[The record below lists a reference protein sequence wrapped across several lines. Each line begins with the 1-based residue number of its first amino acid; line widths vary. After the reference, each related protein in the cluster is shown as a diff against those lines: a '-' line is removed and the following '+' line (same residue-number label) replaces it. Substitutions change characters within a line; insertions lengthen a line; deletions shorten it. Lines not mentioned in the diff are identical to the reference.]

1 MFFIPLCSFE
11 HAEISYYQSDPIDQI
26 THQSMTLHLEIFRT
40 SATSCASPS
49 HSNAEIVTQRTHS
62 HPGHDSQSRL
72 PSALWQN
79 FPSLNMIGAPNF
91 RQAADA
97 KIFGLGQPSST
108 GCQAVCHFLQQQA
121 DHASQSEEMLW
132 TNLREEP
139 FVYINDSP
147 YVIRDVQHPLQSSKA
162 FSGITAARL
171 EAIEDRLVAD
181 VKNRSRRRKYIDPS
195 AR

>member
-1 MFFIPLCSFE
+1 
-11 HAEISYYQSDPIDQI
+11 
-26 THQSMTLHLEIFRT
+26 
-40 SATSCASPS
+40 
-49 HSNAEIVTQRTHS
+49 
-62 HPGHDSQSRL
+62 
-72 PSALWQN
+72 
-79 FPSLNMIGAPNF
+79 
-91 RQAADA
+91 
-97 KIFGLGQPSST
+97 
-108 GCQAVCHFLQQQA
+108 
-121 DHASQSEEMLW
+121 MLW